1 MLTRAL
7 ALGVVFLE
15 IGLWQTVSSIAGID
29 LAATVQNAKAGEAP
43 KQIYEKLLKQVNGR
57 LGHRC
62 GDRFRDIT
70 AMCLEGEAGDL
81 GDVVLPHDKLMTGL
95 QEKYRHAVVEP
106 LAKLGE
112 AV

>member
-1 MLTRAL
+1 VLNRAL
-7 ALGVVFLE
+7 ALGIVFLE

-29 LAATVQNAKAGEAP
+29 LTATIKDAKAGEAP
-43 KQIYEKLLKQVNGR
+43 KQVYEKLLKQANGR

-70 AMCLEGEAGDL
+70 AMCLEGETGDL
-81 GDVVLPHDKLMTGL
+81 GDVVPHDELMTGL
-95 QEKYRHAVVEP
+95 QERYRQAVVEP